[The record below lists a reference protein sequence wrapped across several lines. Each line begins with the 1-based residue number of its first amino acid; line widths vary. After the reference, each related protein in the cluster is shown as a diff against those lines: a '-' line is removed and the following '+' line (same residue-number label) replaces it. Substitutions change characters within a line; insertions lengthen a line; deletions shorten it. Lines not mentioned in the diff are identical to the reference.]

1 MENQTIG
8 IKLAD
13 GSFYP
18 ILAEG
23 QAASMILELTTVRDD
38 QQTVQ
43 LDLYRSPDATMNNAE
58 YVDTLL
64 IENLIP
70 RPSEQPS
77 ISLKIDLDEDNTLSA
92 SIEDEESGESSSLT
106 VSLLNLDATRLSSTP
121 DFVLSDE
128 NNSKFEFADPSDIQ
142 DITSQ
147 ETVFDDFDA
156 FTDVPIED
164 EAANEEIPLNTEP
177 SEFSSEAAYEE
188 SFVDD
193 EQEDALAE
201 QEDALGASVNSEIS
215 EDTLPL
221 PPDTDIDYHFSDISV
236 MEDVPRQNSS
246 KTDEFSIDEE
256 TVMDEASIEEDS
268 FMDSDSQ
275 SNSLDNDEIAHS
287 DVAEEEFPDFQ
298 DISLSETKNEEIQ
311 INEEDDSSLFDFG
324 EEFKDE
330 SFDDSIPAP
339 SFSFSDLYEEEHM
352 EKEEKTSN
360 KTFIPVIICIIC
372 AVISVAA
379 LALILFFG
387 PLRSKDSAQQLS
399 QTDSAYIEPPAS
411 EPVYS
416 EPPAAEPVI
425 IEPLSVE
432 PVIEPE
438 EIFAQST
445 VEEPA
450 KENEVVK
457 IETEVVVPEV
467 PAAPKTEEKGVS
479 YKIKWGDT
487 LWDIADAY
495 YKNPWLYPKIA
506 KFNGIK
512 NPDVIISGTW
522 ITIPPR

>member
-18 ILAEG
+18 ILTEG
-23 QAASMILELTTVRDD
+23 QAASMVLELTTVRDD

-43 LDLYRSPDATMNNAE
+43 LDLYRSPDATMSNAE

-121 DFVLSDE
+121 DFMLSDE

-142 DITSQ
+142 EVESQ
-147 ETVFDDFDA
+147 DAVFEDFDDFSK
-156 FTDVPIED
+156 TVVEEDVTVEDSPFNDEPGDFSDEAVFEEPAADFENED
-164 EAANEEIPLNTEP
+164 EPT
-177 SEFSSEAAYEE
+177 AYEN
-188 SFVDD
+188 S
-193 EQEDALAE
+193 DADG
-201 QEDALGASVNSEIS
+201 DA
-215 EDTLPL
+215 LPL
-221 PPDTDIDYHFSDISV
+221 PPDTNIDYHFSDISV

-246 KTDEFSIDEE
+246 NTEVFSMDDETAAEE
-256 TVMDEASIEEDS
+256 SLKEEDS
-268 FMDSDSQ
+268 FIEADSQ
-275 SNSLDNDEIAHS
+275 GLDSSNDELPHA

-298 DISLSETKNEEIQ
+298 DISLSETKNDEIQ
-311 INEEDDSSLFDFG
+311 PNEEDSSSLFDFG

-339 SFSFSDLYEEEHM
+339 SFSFSDLYEEENM

-387 PLRSKDSAQQLS
+387 PLRSKDSAAVPA
-399 QTDSAYIEPPAS
+399 QTDTAFVEPAAS
-411 EPVYS
+411 EPVYVEPAEP
-416 EPPAAEPVI
+416 EPPAAEPQ
-425 IEPLSVE
+425 PAE

-438 EIFAQST
+438 AVFAQST

-450 KENEVVK
+450 KENEVIK

-467 PAAPKTEEKGVS
+467 PVAPKTEEKGVS